1 MQCFLALLIAL
12 LASAGT
18 HAVTLGQARVVS
30 YLNQPLE
37 AEIALVGVEPGQHE
51 DLRIRVANQDQFDRL
66 GIPFTFFMNDLNFDV
81 VQSRGQWIVRVR
93 SRKPVTEPFLDFP
106 VQMTWPGGQMV
117 RQYTLLLDP
126 LTLSRPATVTRAAR
140 PAATRQTA
148 TPTAAPPVGNLPS
161 SATYGPVRS
170 GETLWPIAQ
179 KLRPRGITTK
189 QMAMAL
195 LRANPQAFID
205 NNINKLRAGAVLTV
219 PPLGE
224 IQQLDAATAAREFA
238 EQVRQWRAPVATSP
252 RQAAVSAPIT
262 APATTQQAATPSDQV
277 PEASET
283 APTVTSPPDTAADA
297 AEAKLRIVT
306 DQQTDEETSS
316 EGAIQKQLLV
326 TMEEIES
333 NRITTS
339 AIESR
344 LAKLEEEL
352 TSMQA
357 LVELKDQ
364 QIAALQSEIDA
375 RDEIEKAA
383 DAAGATLPDAAP
395 APSSPI
401 IEQETAAVAPAPA
414 TDLAEAETPVTIAA
428 EPLPA
433 PEPAMRPPWYDQY
446 LWLIWALLGLIGLVA
461 VGLMIRRQMVTQ
473 NQSNVPMADLPSS
486 PPSTYGREREPAR
499 EEIKQAER
507 DFRSMSD
514 TSAAAIE
521 PATPPAERLPDMDK
535 SAAQAVDQR
544 IEGLTNSMLD
554 EMLED
559 GKHLGGRP
567 PAAAP
572 DADVS
577 EDDIES
583 WMEELGSEI
592 DQLESATTEKPA
604 ATKPTQTEL
613 PIDDDIPS
621 ILHELD
627 DKLAPKDNELV
638 ADTANIQLDPLDD
651 DFPTA
656 ADAAKFTDDTPSVTQ
671 LEDDTFHMSLDLARA
686 YLEIGD
692 QDGARD
698 MLKQA
703 LGGARNPDQ
712 RRQIEELLQQIDQV

>member
-1 MQCFLALLIAL
+1 MKSFLALLIAL
-12 LASAGT
+12 LASAGA
-18 HAVTLGQARVVS
+18 HAAILGQVRVIS

-37 AEIALVGVEPGQHE
+37 AEIALVGLEPGQHE

-81 VQSRGQWIVRVR
+81 VQSSGQWIVRVR

-140 PAATRQTA
+140 PAATRQAA
-148 TPTAAPPVGNLPS
+148 TPTAAPPAGNLPS

-179 KLRPRGITTK
+179 KLKPRGITTK

-195 LRANPQAFID
+195 LRANPLAFID

-224 IQQLDAATAAREFA
+224 IQQLDATAAAREFA

-262 APATTQQAATPSDQV
+262 APATTQQAATPSDEV
-277 PEASET
+277 PEATET

-297 AEAKLRIVT
+297 EAKLRIVT
-306 DQQTDEETSS
+306 DQQTDEESSS
-316 EGAIQKQLLV
+316 EEAIQKQLLV

-339 AIESR
+339 GIESR

-352 TSMQA
+352 TNMQA

-401 IEQETAAVAPAPA
+401 IEQEAAAVAPA
-414 TDLAEAETPVTIAA
+414 TDLAEPETPVTVAA

-461 VGLMIRRQMVTQ
+461 VGLMIRRQMATQ
-473 NQSNVPMADLPSS
+473 NQSNVPMADLPSA
-486 PPSTYGREREPAR
+486 PPSAYGREREPAR

-559 GKHLGGRP
+559 GKRLNKR
-567 PAAAP
+567 PAATP

-577 EDDIES
+577 EDDIAS
-583 WMEELGSEI
+583 WMEELGAEI
-592 DQLESATTEKPA
+592 DQLEATTSEQPA
-604 ATKPTQTEL
+604 ASPPTQAEL

-621 ILHELD
+621 ILNELD
-627 DKLAPKDNELV
+627 DKLAPKDNELIS
-638 ADTANIQLDPLDD
+638 DTANIQLDPLDD
-651 DFPTA
+651 DLQTA
-656 ADAAKFTDDTPSVTQ
+656 ADAPKFTDDAPSVTQ